1 MTRPLAAALAAVL
14 LAALAAAA
22 VRADEGMWTLDA
34 FPRERVAREHGFDVT
49 PDFLERARLAS
60 VRLSMGCSGSF
71 VSPDGLVMTNHHCVA
86 DCLAQL
92 STADE
97 DLMAE
102 GFWAPDRDGERVCPA
117 LQVDQLVSVTDVTE
131 RVRAA
136 APAEASDAE
145 ANEARKAAIA
155 EIENACSE
163 GDAWQ
168 CQVVGL
174 YRGGV
179 YHLYRSRK
187 YTDVRLVFASEDSIA
202 YFGGDPDNFNFPRFD
217 LDAGFLRVYEDGKPA
232 RTPDFFPWS
241 DAGARDGDLLFL
253 SGHPGSTDRLL
264 TVAELEYQRDV
275 AYPERLLRMSEFRG
289 QLDEYSR
296 RGTEQARTAQDPL
309 LGVENRLKASLGEW
323 RALLSAGLIARKAEE
338 EAALRAKVEADPRLK
353 AAYASAWDE
362 VAAAQQVYRRMHLA
376 FEMIEGG
383 QAFRSDLFWYARSL
397 LRAAAERDKPQAERL
412 AEYRDA
418 ALPRLERNLLAA
430 APVYPEVEEL
440 RLRFGLTR
448 LREELGT
455 DHPLV
460 RKVLGQESP
469 GELAHRLVSGSR
481 LADPEARRALWE
493 GGAPAVAA
501 SDDPVIAFAR
511 AIDADARALRKEYE
525 DRVEAPKRLAT
536 EKIAR
541 ARFEVLGTGVYP
553 DATFSLRMTYGR
565 VVGWEEPDGRPVPPF
580 TTLGGTYERATGRDP
595 YRLPESWLKAR
606 EALPADLPFNF
617 VTTHDIIGGNSGSP
631 VLDTRG
637 HVVGLVFDGNLHSLG
652 GRFWFDPTLNRAVVL
667 DARALLESLRT
678 VYRAD
683 RLVREIE
690 ATRVKA
696 GKGKKPKK
704 VGAGAR

>member
-14 LAALAAAA
+14 LAALAAAPA
-22 VRADEGMWTLDA
+22 GADEGMWTLDA

-49 PDFLERARLAS
+49 DAFLEHARLAS

-71 VSPDGLVMTNHHCVA
+71 VSPGGLVMTNHHCVA

-92 STADE
+92 STADQ

-102 GFWAPDRDGERVCPA
+102 GFWAPTAADERVCPA

-136 APAEASDAE
+136 APAGARDAE
-145 ANEARKAAIA
+145 ANEARKAEIA
-155 EIENACSE
+155 EIEEACSE

-232 RTPDFFPWS
+232 RTPDYFPWS
-241 DAGARDGDLLFL
+241 TSGAQDGDLLFL

-296 RGTEQARTAQDPL
+296 RGAEQARTAQDPR
-309 LGVENRLKASLGEW
+309 LGVENALKASLGEW
-323 RALLSAGLIARKAEE
+323 RSLLAPGLIALKAEE

-362 VAAAQQVYRRMHLA
+362 VASAQQTYQRMHLA
-376 FEMIEGG
+376 YEMIEGG
-383 QAFRSDLFWYARSL
+383 QAFRSDLFWYARTL
-397 LRAAAERDKPQAERL
+397 LRAAEERAMPQAERL
-412 AEYRDA
+412 VEYHDA
-418 ALPRLERNLLAA
+418 SLPRLERVLLAA

-455 DHPLV
+455 DHPMV
-460 RKVLGQESP
+460 RMVLGKESP

-481 LADPEARRALWE
+481 LADPEVRRALWE
-493 GGAPAVAA
+493 GGAAAVAA
-501 SDDPVIAFAR
+501 SDDPLLAFAR
-511 AIDADARALRKEYE
+511 AIDADARALRKAYE
-525 DRVEAPKRLAT
+525 DQVEAPKRLAT

-541 ARFEVLGTGVYP
+541 ARFEVYGTGVYP

-565 VVGWEEPDGRPVPPF
+565 VEGWREPDGRPISPF
-580 TTLGGTYERATGRDP
+580 TTLGGTFDRATGRDP
-595 YRLPESWLKAR
+595 YRLPESWLQAKD
-606 EALPADLPFNF
+606 ALPADLPFNF

-631 VLDTRG
+631 VIDTQG
-637 HVVGLVFDGNLHSLG
+637 QVVGLVFDGNLHSLG
-652 GRFWFDPTLNRAVVL
+652 GRFWFDPSVNRAVVL
-667 DARALLESLRT
+667 DARALLESVRT

-683 RLVREIE
+683 RLAKEIE
-690 ATRVKA
+690 GGAKAAGKKKKGKAKATR
-696 GKGKKPKK
+696 
-704 VGAGAR
+704 